1 MIVYPGSVIRVKGEF
16 YDAATRNPSDAP
28 GLMLTVLRPD
38 GSEYEGAEI
47 VHDSVGKYHADIS
60 VNQSGKWSYRWQAA
74 QAGDEGE
81 FIVEASAFV

>member
-1 MIVYPGSVIRVKGEF
+1 MLFPGSVIRVKGEF

-38 GSEYEGAEI
+38 GSEYDGAEI

-60 VNQSGKWSYRWQAA
+60 VDQSGKWRYEWRAGIAA
-74 QAGDEGE
+74 DSGE
-81 FIVEASAFV
+81 FFVEASAFV